1 MRTFLTRLFSAV
13 FALVI
18 FFYVFYA
25 FKENGVRALCF
36 LASALGAR
44 EVSRILFV
52 RNDNLFL
59 KAAFFVSVL
68 INFIFTAFY
77 EDYHLIAFACVAIFL
92 LSASLLLESTFKE
105 LEDLTFFQSKSVLG
119 VLYVGTL
126 PGFAAQTVDRP
137 QGLYWFLTL
146 LAVVFIGDTFAYIF
160 GLLLGKK
167 KIFPRISPKK
177 TVIGAFGGLVGSVA
191 AALFCSQWFNYP
203 VWIFALIGL
212 LGGLVAQL
220 GDLFESLLKRVANVK
235 DSGSIMPGH
244 GGLLD
249 RIDGVLF
256 AAPVLVVFST
266 FLTQFY

>member
-1 MRTFLTRLFSAV
+1 MKTFLTRLISAII
-13 FALVI
+13 ALVV
-18 FFYVFYA
+18 FLYVFYT
-25 FKENGVRALCF
+25 FKESGIRALCF

-77 EDYHLIAFACVAIFL
+77 ENYHLIAFACVAIFL
-92 LSASLLLESTFKE
+92 LSASLLLQATFNE

-119 VLYVGTL
+119 VLYVGIL

-137 QGLYWFLTL
+137 QGVYWFLTL
-146 LAVVFIGDTFAYIF
+146 LAVVFVGDTMAYIS
-160 GLLLGKK
+160 GLLFGKK

-177 TVIGAFGGLVGSVA
+177 TVVGAVGGLLGSIA
-191 AALFCSQWFNYP
+191 AALVCAQWFDYP
-203 VWIFALIGL
+203 LWIFAFIGF

-249 RIDGVLF
+249 RIDGLLF
-256 AAPVLVVFST
+256 AAPVIVVFST
-266 FLTQFY
+266 FLTRFY